1 MMIRETST
9 DCASFVG
16 RYIPN
21 LNARPFEVTREY
33 FVQVQEQ
40 TKSPVIARELDAWVD
55 EPDCKERSRLARL
68 MVIELLS
75 YQFASP
81 VKWIET
87 QDRLFGE
94 FAAEQIIE
102 IGPSATLCRMAEGSL
117 MIAGLERQ
125 IAVKHIFRD
134 QDDIYYTNAILAA
147 EENAAKALLATK
159 PAEKQAPEP
168 VEKEAPEAVAKQ
180 APVVT
185 ETAPANQ
192 EQETASPDV
201 PLTAVDVVRVV
212 IAQKTKRTLDEI
224 PADKTVKEL
233 TGGKSTL
240 QNEILGD
247 LLKEFGASA
256 GQIPDRPDEMPLHEL
271 AVKFGASFTGT
282 LGSHTSA
289 QVSRMFSTKM
299 PGSMSQT
306 AAREWLTQEHGL
318 LKAHQ
323 HESVLLVA
331 LTMEPTSRLD
341 GTPAA
346 TEWLTRVACE
356 YARLFGVTLA
366 TQSSKRSAGGSQ
378 NSAASSMISSAELKA
393 LQLQQRSLAMQQLEV
408 YARHLGLDLRSAH
421 REQSATEGKVREQQL
436 MLDAVD
442 EELGQDFVTGIR
454 GVFDMRKARKFDSHW
469 NWAREDAYA
478 WISSAL
484 VSTSNGE
491 EWSSPRDDVRLH
503 MLVNRTDSAL
513 IALLNGLVAILSKSS
528 NDNAR
533 ALKLAQR
540 IRDACL
546 AGQGGDPVYRE
557 HGPTTR
563 PVTQIGTAGK
573 IDYAELEREASFA
586 AYVDNMSAHDAMPH
600 PPLLHLR
607 EKTVDHNYE
616 LSAEHSTAYYA
627 GLRQMCHEGVSFSG
641 YTALVTGCSQGS
653 IAAHV
658 IEALLTGGAR
668 IIATTSSYRYET
680 VQFYENMYKKWGAR
694 GSELI
699 LVPFNQGSTRD
710 IRALVA
716 YVFET
721 LECNVDFVLPF
732 AAISEYGS
740 DVSALHSRS
749 ELASR
754 IMLTN

>member
-1 MMIRETST
+1 SFDEHALAKVIEAICQAREGLLEIVNYNVRQFQYVVAGTRAQLVVLGHVLDFVHTKQLNVSTASALRIIENRAREAVNMDLGTKVVRTRATIPIPGIDVPFHSSHLLAGASQFRSCINMMIRETST

-147 EENAAKALLATK
+147 EENAAKALLATQS
-159 PAEKQAPEP
+159 AEKQAPEP
-168 VEKEAPEAVAKQ
+168 VQKEAPEVVAKQ
-180 APVVT
+180 TPVAT

-323 HESVLLVA
+323 H
-331 LTMEPTSRLD
+331 
-341 GTPAA
+341 
-346 TEWLTRVACE
+346 
-356 YARLFGVTLA
+356 
-366 TQSSKRSAGGSQ
+366 
-378 NSAASSMISSAELKA
+378 
-393 LQLQQRSLAMQQLEV
+393 
-408 YARHLGLDLRSAH
+408 
-421 REQSATEGKVREQQL
+421 
-436 MLDAVD
+436 
-442 EELGQDFVTGIR
+442 
-454 GVFDMRKARKFDSHW
+454 
-469 NWAREDAYA
+469 
-478 WISSAL
+478 
-484 VSTSNGE
+484 
-491 EWSSPRDDVRLH
+491 
-503 MLVNRTDSAL
+503 
-513 IALLNGLVAILSKSS
+513 
-528 NDNAR
+528 
-533 ALKLAQR
+533 
-540 IRDACL
+540 
-546 AGQGGDPVYRE
+546 
-557 HGPTTR
+557 
-563 PVTQIGTAGK
+563 
-573 IDYAELEREASFA
+573 
-586 AYVDNMSAHDAMPH
+586 
-600 PPLLHLR
+600 
-607 EKTVDHNYE
+607 
-616 LSAEHSTAYYA
+616 
-627 GLRQMCHEGVSFSG
+627 
-641 YTALVTGCSQGS
+641 
-653 IAAHV
+653 
-658 IEALLTGGAR
+658 
-668 IIATTSSYRYET
+668 
-680 VQFYENMYKKWGAR
+680 
-694 GSELI
+694 
-699 LVPFNQGSTRD
+699 
-710 IRALVA
+710 
-716 YVFET
+716 
-721 LECNVDFVLPF
+721 
-732 AAISEYGS
+732 
-740 DVSALHSRS
+740 
-749 ELASR
+749 
-754 IMLTN
+754 